1 MPNPAARSTTTAA
14 PITAPERVPHILT
27 DRQESFARH
36 IAAGCGVA
44 EAARRAGYDWNSAR
58 HIGNRLI
65 GDWRIAARAADIAE
79 AEEARRQAEAD
90 ELVGVLKKVMYDA
103 LEKGNHFAVL
113 RAIDQIARFRKLTP
127 SARSRKTPLAARE
140 AEEDNGAD
148 VHRSDDHHSDSRL
161 ADDDPTQPP
170 LDPEAPSVQ
179 IADPRDAGMKAL
191 TDRIVRCYDSL
202 LETHPDLARDIRA
215 VADARHFFD
224 DDCRLLPRDKWPER
238 WRGHGTK
245 AAASSPSSP
254 PPPLLSP
261 VAATV
266 TLDTI
271 GIAASS
277 PPTTAKA
284 W

>member
-1 MPNPAARSTTTAA
+1 M
-14 PITAPERVPHILT
+14 PHILT

-36 IAAGCGVA
+36 IAAGCGVT
-44 EAARRAGYDWNSAR
+44 EAARRAGYDWNGAR
-58 HIGNRLI
+58 RIGDRLI
-65 GDWRIAARAADIAE
+65 ADWRIAARAADIAE

-90 ELVGVLKKVMYDA
+90 ELVGVLKKVMHDA

-113 RAIDQIARFRKLTP
+113 RAIDQITRFRKLTP
-127 SARSRKTPLAARE
+127 SARSRKTPLAARD
-140 AEEDNGAD
+140 AEEDTGTGD
-148 VHRSDDHHSDSRL
+148 HRSDDRH
-161 ADDDPTQPP
+161 ADDDPTDRPP
-170 LDPEAPSVQ
+170 ADPELPSVP
-179 IADPRDAGMKAL
+179 IADPRDAEMKVL

-202 LETHPDLARDIRA
+202 LETHPDLARDIRT

-224 DDCRLLPRDKWPER
+224 ADCRLLPRDQWPER

-245 AAASSPSSP
+245 AAAPP

-261 VAATV
+261 VPATV